1 MCNVHAILC
10 DFFAFLSRSSPVS
23 TTINQINFS
32 RLADKKGK
40 LKFMNGKFNSSN
52 GSVLVLVAPVC
63 NKKPWNNGKLPNNA
77 RLRSRWSRVQCAI
90 HLADYN

>member
-10 DFFAFLSRSSPVS
+10 DFSAFLFSLRLCT

-52 GSVLVLVAPVC
+52 GSVLVLVAPVS
-63 NKKPWNNGKLPNNA
+63 NEKPWNNGSRPNNA
-77 RLRSRWSRVQCAI
+77 RLRSQ
-90 HLADYN
+90 